1 MGGNGI
7 EKDIPAHLYVEVE
20 IVKIAC
26 IQVCA
31 RNSLCVRYAVAVTD
45 NHERKK
51 IFRRETKLLMD

>member
-31 RNSLCVRYAVAVTD
+31 RNSTRPMCALCCSSYW
-45 NHERKK
+45 
-51 IFRRETKLLMD
+51 